1 MHLPHPE
8 LVAAKSAGVRA
19 SYANPQPRLTADER
33 RAQIIDAARHVF
45 EQSGFDGA
53 RTRDL
58 AAAAGVNEALL
69 YRHFG
74 SKEDLFEAAVAAPL
88 EEAVG
93 KLVELSGD
101 PPEAFDT
108 SGAVMSERT
117 YQFLYDLLGVM
128 DEIGPLLGVML
139 FGQAD
144 RASDYFRKRIDPSLQ
159 EIERVV
165 EANLSAW
172 RHKDFDVDL
181 LVRSTVGMTWFLST
195 ADRLCGQTRDR
206 AAAAKSLTSMLLA
219 GVGGD
224 PDTCQIS

>member
-1 MHLPHPE
+1 M
-8 LVAAKSAGVRA
+8 AAKSVGGRA
-19 SYANPQPRLTADER
+19 SYANPQPRLSADER
-33 RAQIIDAARHVF
+33 REQIINAARQVF

-74 SKEDLFEAAVAAPL
+74 SKEELFEAAVAAPL

-93 KLVELSGD
+93 KLVEMSGA
-101 PPEAFDT
+101 PPETFDV
-108 SGAVMSERT
+108 SGAVMYERT

-128 DEIGPLLGVML
+128 GEIGPLLGVVL

-144 RASDYFRKRIDPSLQ
+144 RAGEYFRNRIDPSLK
-159 EIERVV
+159 EVERVV

-206 AAAAKSLTSMLLA
+206 AAAARAITSMLLE

-224 PDTCQIS
+224 PAT

>member
-1 MHLPHPE
+1 M
-8 LVAAKSAGVRA
+8 ATKSAGDRA
-19 SYANPQPRLTADER
+19 SYPNPQPRLSANER
-33 RAQIIDAARHVF
+33 REQIIVAARQVF

-74 SKEDLFEAAVAAPL
+74 SKEELFEAAVAAPL

-101 PPEAFDT
+101 PPEVFDV
-108 SGAVMSERT
+108 SGVVMYERT

-144 RASDYFRKRIDPSLQ
+144 RAADYFRNRIDPSLK
-159 EIERVV
+159 EVERVV

-181 LVRSTVGMTWFLST
+181 LVRSTMGMTWFLST
-195 ADRLCGQTRDR
+195 ADRLCGHTRDR
-206 AAAAKSLTSMLLA
+206 TAAAKAITSMLLE

-224 PDTCQIS
+224 PAR